1 MRPGSRRRPPVADLL
16 GRPIAVANAGVDLFA
31 DELERQG
38 VPVERVEWR
47 PPEPGSEAA
56 LARLALEAAAIARA
70 NDAAVERLEA
80 AQPLLVGVG
89 TARDLLPDVGPR
101 TILHAGPPIE
111 WPDMSGPLRGA
122 VIGAVVYEG
131 LAADHAEAERRA
143 AAGDLEFGPCHERGA
158 VGPMAGV

>member
-47 PPEPGSEAA
+47 PPAPGTEEA

-70 NDAAVERLEA
+70 NDEAVQRLGDA
-80 AQPLLVGVG
+80 PPPP
-89 TARDLLPDVGPR
+89 ARGR
-101 TILHAGPPIE
+101 GAAGPLPGMGGR
-111 WPDMSGPLRGA
+111 P
-122 VIGAVVYEG
+122 V
-131 LAADHAEAERRA
+131 
-143 AAGDLEFGPCHERGA
+143 
-158 VGPMAGV
+158 